1 MALHIQSTH
10 PVRSVTVTSVASLL
24 AHQGGWDEVLLV
36 AGPIVAIVGL
46 LMLAKR
52 RVDAAADRAADH
64 GEDPEGDRR
73 ADVGPDGRGHADAD
87 PSSTGS
93 PVRPERPA

>member
-1 MALHIQSTH
+1 M
-10 PVRSVTVTSVASLL
+10 TSVAPLL

-52 RVDAAADRAADH
+52 RVDSAAEQAAGHDD
-64 GEDPEGDRR
+64 EPDTSS
-73 ADVGPDGRGHADAD
+73 AGP
-87 PSSTGS
+87 
-93 PVRPERPA
+93 PVRPERRA